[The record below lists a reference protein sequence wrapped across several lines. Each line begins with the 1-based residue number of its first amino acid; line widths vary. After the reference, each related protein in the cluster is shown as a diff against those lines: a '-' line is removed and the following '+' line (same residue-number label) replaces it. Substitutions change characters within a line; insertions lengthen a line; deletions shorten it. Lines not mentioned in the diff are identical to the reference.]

1 VVAMLKQKTLC
12 IKNLQ
17 ENLEPHQKKLAKKEQ
32 QGKKLTNKIN
42 KIKQIKNQ
50 QLFLFEAYNDNA
62 LFL

>member
-1 VVAMLKQKTLC
+1 MLKQKTLC

-17 ENLEPHQKKLAKKEQ
+17 ENLEPRQKKQAKKEQ
-32 QGKKLTNKIN
+32 QGKKLTNKIY

-50 QLFLFEAYNDNA
+50 QLFSFEAYIDNA

>member
-17 ENLEPHQKKLAKKEQ
+17 ENLEPRQKKQAKKEQ
-32 QGKKLTNKIN
+32 QGKKLTNKIY

-50 QLFLFEAYNDNA
+50 QLFSFEAYIDNA